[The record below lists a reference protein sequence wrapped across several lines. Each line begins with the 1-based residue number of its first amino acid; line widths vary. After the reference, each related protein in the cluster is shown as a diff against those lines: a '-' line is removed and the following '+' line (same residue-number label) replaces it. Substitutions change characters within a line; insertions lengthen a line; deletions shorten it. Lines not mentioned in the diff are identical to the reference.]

1 MYKKNPY
8 IQCPEEQEKK
18 KKTQKK
24 QTEQQLNLRFFN
36 MFQLY

>member
-18 KKTQKK
+18 TQKK
-24 QTEQQLNLRFFN
+24 QTEQQLNLKI
-36 MFQLY
+36 L